1 MDSVAIA
8 DIVSG
13 KREPAF
19 TDVGALKMLADK
31 YPYAQLFAILYL
43 KALSD
48 SKSFEFEEALN
59 KYAYR
64 VTDRMKLYE
73 IIHAQPEDIQEQEP
87 VGDAAEAVTSP
98 MVVNVDFKAAS
109 ETEIESAVEEE
120 IPEEVIFGQEEI
132 SELHEE
138 ISETEEYN
146 TIEEE
151 IKEQVEPEIF
161 AGTEETSAN
170 TEVPAEEI
178 ISDEEEKTLEMNIL
192 SSVIENVYSQ
202 VLENT
207 VIEADPEVS
216 QEIEEETASAE
227 AVQQQ
232 PEQDREAVIQ
242 TFVSWLT
249 KGKNE
254 ELRSAKAMASPEA
267 KTEEQASA
275 KINED
280 QKNQII
286 DKFIEEEPS
295 ISRPKKEFFSPSKK
309 AKESIDESGLM
320 YSETLANIY
329 VLQGN
334 FPLAIKAYEQLCLTN
349 PEKSVIFAQKIE
361 ELKEKLNS
369 LK

>member
-1 MDSVAIA
+1 MDSIVIA

-13 KREPAF
+13 KRELTL
-19 TDVGALKMLADK
+19 TDVGALKTLADK
-31 YPYAQLFAILYL
+31 YPYAQLFTILYL

-48 SKSFEFEEALN
+48 SRSFEFEEALN

-73 IIHAQPEDIQEQEP
+73 IIHAQPEDIYMQEP
-87 VGDAAEAVTSP
+87 QLGNNTEEEEEASALI
-98 MVVNVDFKAAS
+98 VNVDFKAVS
-109 ETEIESAVEEE
+109 EMEGVVEEE
-120 IPEEVIFGQEEI
+120 IPELQWEEPETEVHDTSEERTGEEI
-132 SELHEE
+132 TVVTED
-138 ISETEEYN
+138 ISE
-146 TIEEE
+146 I
-151 IKEQVEPEIF
+151 PEL
-161 AGTEETSAN
+161 
-170 TEVPAEEI
+170 PAEEI
-178 ISDEEEKTLEMNIL
+178 IPDAEDKVLEMNIL
-192 SSVIENVYSQ
+192 SSVVESVYSQ
-202 VLENT
+202 VLGNKET
-207 VIEADPEVS
+207 ETEPEISQGTKEEKAPEEAEL
-216 QEIEEETASAE
+216 
-227 AVQQQ
+227 QQ
-232 PEQDREAVIQ
+232 PEQDREAVVQ
-242 TFVSWLT
+242 TFVSWLK
-249 KGKNE
+249 KGKHE
-254 ELRSAKAMASPEA
+254 GLQYDKVTTSPEL
-267 KTEEQASA
+267 KTEKQEPV

-280 QKNQII
+280 KKNQII

-349 PEKSVIFAQKIE
+349 PEKIVIFAKKIE